1 MTSRLAQLKQH
12 STIVVDTGDMDAISA
27 FAPTDATTNPSLV
40 FAAAK
45 LGAYQSVLDAA
56 RRQADAMPGDSQKK
70 AAAMADAL
78 AVAFGCKILD
88 KIPGRVSTEVDVR
101 HSFDQ
106 DATIAAAESIIDRYA
121 AYGIAK
127 ERVLIKIA
135 ATWEG
140 VQAASVLEAR
150 GIACNLTL
158 IFCAEQAQLAA
169 DAGVTLISPFVG
181 RITDW
186 YKKNRPAMHD
196 GDPGVMSVQK
206 IYQMIKQGGYATEI
220 MAASFRTTD
229 QIEALAG
236 CDLLTISP
244 DLLSQLQQADGVVER
259 QLLPDYAERIKKQP
273 FLQAQFRWQLNQD
286 AMAAELLA
294 DGIRRFYNDTIAL
307 IEQCHYLLQ

>member
-1 MTSRLAQLKQH
+1 MTSRLEQLKQY
-12 STIVVDTGDMDAISA
+12 STIVVDTGDMDAISV

-45 LGAYQSVLDAA
+45 LEVYQSVLDAA
-56 RRQADAMPGDSQKK
+56 RSQADAMPGDSQKK
-70 AAAMADAL
+70 AAAMADEL
-78 AVAFGCKILD
+78 AVVFGRKILD

-121 AYGIAK
+121 AYGVAK

-140 VQAASVLEAR
+140 VQAASILEAR

-186 YKKNRPAMHD
+186 YKKNKPAMCD
-196 GDPGVMSVQK
+196 ADPGVMSVQK
-206 IYQMIKQGGYATEI
+206 IYQMIKEGGYATEI
-220 MAASFRTTD
+220 MATSFRTTD

-244 DLLSQLQQADGVVER
+244 ALLSQLQQTDNLIER
-259 QLLPDYAERIKKQP
+259 QLLSDCAERIEKNS
-273 FLQAQFRWQLNQD
+273 FLEAQFRWQLNQN
-286 AMAAELLA
+286 AMASQLLS
-294 DGIRRFYNDTIAL
+294 DGIRRFYNDTAAL
-307 IEQCHYLLQ
+307 IEQCHCLLQ